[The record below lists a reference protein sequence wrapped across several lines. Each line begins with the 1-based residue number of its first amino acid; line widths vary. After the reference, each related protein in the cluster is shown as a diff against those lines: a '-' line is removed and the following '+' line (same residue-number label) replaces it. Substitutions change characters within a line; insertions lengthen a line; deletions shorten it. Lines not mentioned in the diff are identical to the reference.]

1 METKNNL
8 LALVYLWGK
17 TETERQDASLWL
29 EQAVSEEDWV
39 LRLVLLSEPNS
50 HGLYMAKEDY
60 QDIQLDPQGEYQ
72 RIKLEAEHLV
82 RLRLANSSIRRGGV
96 MLPIACASPR
106 GSRYEH
112 LIGLSLILERIYG
125 CCLPEDAS
133 SDSSSEDEFDTSST
147 ELEW

>member
-1 METKNNL
+1 MKVKNEM
-8 LALVYLWGK
+8 LALFCLWGK
-17 TETERQDASLWL
+17 TDAEIEDAALWL
-29 EQAVSEEDWV
+29 EQATSEEDWL
-39 LRLVLLSEPNS
+39 LRLVLLSEPKR
-50 HGLYMAKEDY
+50 HGLYKAKEDY